1 MVSVSEILDL
11 RGNPCPGNLPKILLT
26 LEALD
31 DGDILEV
38 ILDDIISLDRIPE
51 AISHEPNYKMTDS
64 IIVGTN
70 IHLFIKVY

>member
-26 LEALD
+26 LEGLD
-31 DGDILEV
+31 EGDILEI
-38 ILDDIISLDRIPE
+38 ILDDIIALDRIPE
-51 AISHEPNYKMTDS
+51 AIREEPDYKMLEPT
-64 IIVGTN
+64 INGHN

>member
-11 RGNPCPGNLPKILLT
+11 KGNPCPGNLPKILLT

-38 ILDDIISLDRIPE
+38 ILDDIVALDRIPE
-51 AISHEPNYKMTDS
+51 AISHEPNYKMLDCKMIGS
-64 IIVGTN
+64 N